1 MPPDGAR
8 VESRTPH
15 SGGPATDAVP
25 RAGGIPVL
33 FSTHTATVVIRGDAP
48 AGIPARMKSMDAEA
62 QLDAIATELYA
73 MPPGEF
79 TAARNARAGRAAPPL
94 ATRITALRKPTVA
107 AWAVNLLARGGQL
120 ADAIE
125 LSAALREA
133 QDDLDAAEL
142 SRLGRQRR
150 QLVAAL
156 AKQAVGL
163 AEGAGGNL
171 SAAAR
176 DDVEK
181 TINAAVM
188 DAAAA
193 AAVLTARLIKP
204 LEAGDIDPA
213 ALADAVG
220 GSLPGVVAPPPR
232 DDLAERRARR
242 DAQKAA
248 REAER
253 LASEAERELA
263 RVDAR
268 REKAQERVDHVRER
282 IDDLRRDLAALERDE
297 ESAVGKLDAVERE
310 RSDVAAKARAAA
322 QESERAHAALDDL

>member
-1 MPPDGAR
+1 MVPTPPPPAAGASRGASGR
-8 VESRTPH
+8 V
-15 SGGPATDAVP
+15 GPAAAP
-25 RAGGIPVL
+25 
-33 FSTHTATVVIRGDAP
+33 GD
-48 AGIPARMKSMDAEA
+48 SE
-62 QLDAIATELYA
+62 LDEIAAELYA
-73 MPPGEF
+73 LPPAEF
-79 TAARNARAGRAAPPL
+79 TAARNARAAASDPAL
-94 ATRITALRKPTVA
+94 AKRIKALRKPSVA

-120 ADAIE
+120 ADAVE

-142 SRLGRQRR
+142 SRLGAQRR

-163 AEGAGGNL
+163 AGDAGVTL

-176 DDVEK
+176 DEAEK

-193 AAVLTARLIKP
+193 AAVLTARLVTT

-213 ALADAVG
+213 TLADAVG
-220 GSLPGVVAPPPR
+220 GSLPGAVEPERR

-242 DAQKAA
+242 AAEKAA

-253 LASEAERELA
+253 LANEAERELA
-263 RVDAR
+263 RVEAR
-268 REKAQERVDHVRER
+268 RAKAQERVDHVRER
-282 IDDLRRDLAALERDE
+282 IDDLRRDLAALEADATAAE
-297 ESAVGKLDAVERE
+297 AKLDVVEQE
-310 RSDVAAKARAAA
+310 RADAAALAGAAA
-322 QESERAHAALDDL
+322 QESDRARRALDER

>member
-1 MPPDGAR
+1 MPQA
-8 VESRTPH
+8 
-15 SGGPATDAVP
+15 DADEE
-25 RAGGIPVL
+25 
-33 FSTHTATVVIRGDAP
+33 F
-48 AGIPARMKSMDAEA
+48 
-62 QLDAIATELYA
+62 DAIAAELYA
-73 MPPGEF
+73 LPPADF
-79 TAARNARAGRAAPPL
+79 TAARNARAGLAAP
-94 ATRITALRKPTVA
+94 AVAKRVKALRKPTVS
-107 AWAVNLLARGGQL
+107 AWAVNLLARDGQL
-120 ADAIE
+120 ADAVE

-133 QDDLDAAEL
+133 QDDLDSAEL

-163 AEGAGGNL
+163 AEEAGGTL

-193 AAVLTARLIKP
+193 AAVLTARLVKP

-220 GSLPGVVAPPPR
+220 GSLPGAVTPPPR
-232 DDLAERRARR
+232 DDLADRRARR
-242 DAQKAA
+242 AAEKAA

-253 LASEAERELA
+253 LANAAERELA

-268 REKAQERVDHVRER
+268 RAKAQERVDHVRER
-282 IDDLRRDLAALERDE
+282 IDDLRRDLAALEADE
-297 ESAVGKLDAVERE
+297 QVAVGKLDAVESE
-310 RSDVAAKARAAA
+310 RSDAAAKAKEAAKESARA
-322 QESERAHAALDDL
+322 QSALDDR

>member
-1 MPPDGAR
+1 MKGMDDPG
-8 VESRTPH
+8 
-15 SGGPATDAVP
+15 
-25 RAGGIPVL
+25 
-33 FSTHTATVVIRGDAP
+33 AP
-48 AGIPARMKSMDAEA
+48 AETE
-62 QLDAIATELYA
+62 LDAIAADLYA
-73 MPPGEF
+73 MPPAEF
-79 TAARNARAGRAAPPL
+79 TAARKAKAGAAGPSL
-94 ATRITALRKPTVA
+94 AKQVTALRKPTVS
-107 AWAVNLLARGGQL
+107 AWAVNLLARDGQL

-142 SRLGRQRR
+142 SRLGGQRR

-163 AEGAGGNL
+163 AEDAGGTL

-193 AAVLTARLIKP
+193 AAVLTARLVKP

-220 GSLPGVVAPPPR
+220 GSLPGVVTPPPR
-232 DDLAERRARR
+232 DDLAERRAR
-242 DAQKAA
+242 KAA
-248 REAER
+248 EKAVREAER
-253 LASEAERELA
+253 LANEAERELA

-268 REKAQERVDHVRER
+268 RDKAQERVDHVRER
-282 IDDLRRDLAALERDE
+282 IDDLRRDLAALEKDE
-297 ESAVGKLDAVERE
+297 QAAVDKLDAVERE
-310 RSDVAAKARAAA
+310 RSDAAAKARATA
-322 QESERAHAALDDL
+322 QESARAQAALDDL